1 VGKSGIGRSS
11 GAGLESPRA
20 SAAAERAPVSISYA
34 SHDAP
39 VADAIVENLEQH
51 GIKCRIAPRDVAPGP
66 QYADAIVEAID
77 NTRVLILVLSEHAV
91 ASAHVGRE
99 VERAASQRRRIIV
112 LRTDAVPLTRSFEYF
127 LSESQWIDVAA
138 LGEPAALAML
148 TQAVGQRLAPSSW
161 VTTSLGIDAKDPAD
175 RTRKLSYLTIKRVV
189 AALVFLAI
197 AAVVAGVMIRYW
209 PAK

>member
-1 VGKSGIGRSS
+1 MGRSS
-11 GAGLESPRA
+11 GAGSEPPRA
-20 SAAAERAPVSISYA
+20 SAAAEAPVSISYA
-34 SHDAP
+34 SHDTP

-51 GIKCRIAPRDVAPGP
+51 GVKCRIAPRDAAPGS
-66 QYADAIVEAID
+66 QYADAIVGAID
-77 NTRVLILVLSEHAV
+77 NTQVLILVLSEHAV

-112 LRTDAVPLTRSFEYF
+112 LRTDAASLPRSFEYF

-148 TQAVGQRLAPSSW
+148 TQAVRQRLAPSSW
-161 VTTSLGIDAKDPAD
+161 VTTSLGTDARDPAD
-175 RTRKLSYLTIKRVV
+175 RKRKLSYLTVKRMV
-189 AALVFLAI
+189 AAVVVLAV

-209 PAK
+209 PSK